1 MYVRL
6 AFAVAAHLE
15 PEILV
20 VDEVLAVGDVEFQ
33 RKCLGKM
40 GEVAQGGRTV
50 LFVSHNMAAVKS
62 LTTRGINMDRGQA
75 IFDGSSEEAIE
86 CYTQLTSHPRDVDQP
101 NWGRGTHTAIQA
113 VRLLD
118 EAGTP
123 THLYRPGTPLRI
135 EVEFES
141 DGFPGLS
148 LEMFLLDAA
157 RVRVGLASLHQ
168 FHGQTL
174 PGTPGRYRCELH
186 LESVWLASG
195 RYSADI
201 TTSVVNSNWDHY
213 VDTAL
218 EFEVPFSN
226 PLGGSFDFKQSY
238 GFGAL
243 ALYCSR
249 PAVMLPC
256 APPVKTEAST

>member
-1 MYVRL
+1 M
-6 AFAVAAHLE
+6 
-15 PEILV
+15 
-20 VDEVLAVGDVEFQ
+20 
-33 RKCLGKM
+33 
-40 GEVAQGGRTV
+40 

-62 LTTRGINMDRGQA
+62 LTTRGIILDRGQA
-75 IFDGSSEEAIE
+75 IFDGSSEDAVEY
-86 CYTQLTSHPRDVDQP
+86 YTQLTSRPGSVEQT
-101 NWGRGTHTAIQA
+101 NWGRGTHTSIQS

-118 EAGTP
+118 EAGMP

-135 EVEFES
+135 EVEFEA
-141 DGFPGLS
+141 DGYPGLS

-168 FHGQTL
+168 FHGQAL
-174 PGTPGRYRCELH
+174 PATPGRYRCELH
-186 LESVWLASG
+186 LESIWLASG

-213 VDTAL
+213 VSTAL

-226 PLGGSFDFKQSY
+226 PHGGSYDFKQSY

-243 ALYCSR
+243 ALDCSR

-256 APPVKTEAST
+256 AQPIKIGASS